1 MKKSITNLMEQLDGK
16 WEDGEYIAEVSKN
29 LYNMTIEDFFK
40 GRERKEDSIEYL
52 YNRLFDIRTENNNDE
67 EDIFLQRMY
76 SAQKMTMEEFRK
88 MKFGNALICGD
99 KNRTIEKD
107 RAYFLLYLIL
117 GLDELAAPEGRT
129 AKKKKE
135 TAMERHEAAQSTVR
149 NGSGDKEPEKISEKI
164 SIEELLRMNAD
175 IFPTEV
181 REYVYLGVR
190 PFLLFYRD
198 EIRKLMGDRE
208 ETEFLAD
215 CDKACM
221 SLYKEDDS
229 DMVFLIDYIVYFL
242 KNHRERRRFE
252 GFLEAVFMKPM
263 RIAQEKIEECQVST
277 VPV

>member
-1 MKKSITNLMEQLDGK
+1 MEQLDGK

-99 KNRTIEKD
+99 KNGTIEKD
-107 RAYFLLYLIL
+107 RAYFLFYLIL
-117 GLDELAAPEGRT
+117 GLNELAAPEVRT

-149 NGSGDKEPEKISEKI
+149 NGSGDKEPEKIPEKISEKI

-181 REYVYLGVR
+181 REYVYLGVK

-221 SLYKEDDS
+221 SLYEEADS

-242 KNHRERRRFE
+242 KNYREWRWLE

-263 RIAQEKIEECQVST
+263 RIAREKIEECQVST